1 MKEQKSRWGP
11 RWKWWV
17 VCLNNDDG
25 DAPFGFKPFWASS
38 ERGAIRRA
46 GVESGAIELD
56 TIYRRLFAIKV
67 GRRLDEA
74 KAKYKELDD
83 SYHRQQQAYRASL
96 EEPLPSASEP
106 AQVEEAAPK
115 AAICPVCKTPD
126 DIAHIGA
133 KCGNCEQIELEPY
146 YGV

>member
-1 MKEQKSRWGP
+1 MIQRKSRWGP

-17 VCLNNDDG
+17 VCLHNDDG
-25 DAPFGFKPFWASS
+25 DAPFGFKPFWAAS
-38 ERGAIRRA
+38 ERGVIRQV
-46 GVESGAIELD
+46 GQESGAIELD

-67 GRRLDEA
+67 GRWLDEA

-83 SYHRQQQAYRASL
+83 SYHRQQQAYWASS
-96 EEPLPSASEP
+96 EEPPPAKKP

-115 AAICPVCKTPD
+115 AAICPVGKTPD

-133 KCGNCEQIELEPY
+133 KCGNCEQTELEPY